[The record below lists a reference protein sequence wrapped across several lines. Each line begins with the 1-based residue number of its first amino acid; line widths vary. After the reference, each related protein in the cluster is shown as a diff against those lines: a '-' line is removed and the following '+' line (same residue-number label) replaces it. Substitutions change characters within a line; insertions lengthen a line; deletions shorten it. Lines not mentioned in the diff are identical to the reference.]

1 MEEKEPT
8 NQKKKLEVVK
18 VSVYLNPKLLAKI
31 DNYCAKKMY
40 GSRSEL
46 FRMAFKT
53 HSHVFPLRSH
63 ESKRK
68 SLGEMLE
75 ENREKIDAI
84 NLKLD
89 MLEKQEK
96 LNINAGELLE
106 IREQE
111 THHKI
116 KNIPMSDIP
125 DFKKISEILL
135 NLIHESKGGIKDFVL
150 MKHMRILGYFEATI
164 WLILYKLE
172 RMGKINLRDGEWKI
186 A

>member
-1 MEEKEPT
+1 MEENDST
-8 NQKKKLEVVK
+8 NQKRELKAVK
-18 VSVYLNPKLLAKI
+18 VSVYLNPNLLAKI

-46 FRMAFKT
+46 FRMAFET
-53 HSHVFPLRSH
+53 HSHVFPLQSH

-75 ENREKIDAI
+75 ENREKLDVI
-84 NLKLD
+84 NLKLE
-89 MLEKQEK
+89 MMEKQEK
-96 LNINAGELLE
+96 LNINAEKVLE

-135 NLIHESKGGIKDFVL
+135 NIIHESKGGIKDFVL
-150 MKHMRILGYFEATI
+150 MEHMRILGYSEATI

-172 RMGKINLRDGEWKI
+172 GMGKINLRDEEWKI